1 MGIGELLAESGG
13 VWKLLVESTQ
23 DLISVVDASGIV
35 RYATPSHVK
44 LLGYDLD
51 ELIGKPLIALIHPDD
66 LETAISLFARAMVE
80 NIPTSTNARNRHRDG
95 HYVWLESSGTAIF
108 DNAGELMGGII
119 FSRDISARVEAEEA
133 LRESERRHRML
144 FQRSPAGVFYYD
156 KDLRLTDCN
165 ERLISILQSSRKKLI
180 GLDLN
185 TLRDKKVLPAIRQAL
200 QGEDGFYEGHY
211 QAHTSDVEIWVV
223 VRTSTLYDREGG
235 IAGGMVVMEDITRL
249 VEAESSLR
257 VQRDLAL
264 RLAQTSF
271 LKESMR
277 LSLEAILETTGF
289 EAGGVY
295 LADEATGALELIY
308 HRGLSDEFV
317 ALISQFEADSPNAR
331 LVMAGVPVYRNYS
344 ELALPTDDV
353 RKREGLKAFSVVPIL
368 YQGRVIGDVNISS
381 RTLDEV
387 PEKAREIVETIAG
400 QIGQAIARMRLDSA
414 LRESEERYRAVFE
427 ATGTAMCVI
436 DFAARIVFV
445 NREFLRLSGLSR
457 QESDAGI
464 SLREVLDE
472 SGANEMME
480 YLEKLKAGGEDER
493 GHLIL
498 RLTHTGGETREVLSS
513 MGLLPGRETC
523 VLSLIDITRERD
535 YERELEER
543 AWQLREFL
551 SVAAHEIRHP
561 ITLIMGYAETLGE
574 EWRDGRPDALKE
586 IVYAIDASSRRLTH
600 LAGELLDI
608 SRIEQGRFP
617 VEIGQGHLD
626 EILRGVVE
634 EMRKRCGDREFSVST
649 GGESPLIPL
658 DDERIHQ
665 LMVILLENAVNFS
678 APDMPVEV
686 EVEWLER
693 EVLVSVLDRGIGVPE
708 EQRQRIFDRFFQ
720 VEDSNHHSTPG
731 LGLGLFIAGRIVEA
745 HGGRIWC
752 EARPGGG
759 SVFRFSLPAGS

>member
-1 MGIGELLAESGG
+1 MGIEDFLAESGG
-13 VWKLLVESTQ
+13 FWKLLVESTQ

-35 RYATPSHVK
+35 RYVTPSHVK
-44 LLGYDLD
+44 LLGYSLD
-51 ELIGKPLIALIHPDD
+51 ELIGKTLTALIHPDD
-66 LETAISLFARAMVE
+66 LETAVTLFARALVE

-95 HYVWLESSGTAIF
+95 HYIWLESSGTALF
-108 DNAGELMGGII
+108 DDAGELMGGII

-165 ERLISILQSSRKKLI
+165 ERLISILRSSRERLI
-180 GLDLN
+180 GLDLS
-185 TLRDKKVLPAIRQAL
+185 TLRDQKVLPAIRQAL
-200 QGEDGFYEGHY
+200 RGEEGFYEGHY
-211 QAHTSDVEIWVV
+211 RAHTSDVEIWVT

-235 IAGGMVVMEDITRL
+235 IAGGMLVMEDITRL

-264 RLAQTSF
+264 RLAQTLF

-295 LADEATGALELIY
+295 LVDEMTGALDLIY
-308 HRGLSDEFV
+308 HRGLSDEFI
-317 ALISQFEADSPNAR
+317 ALVSRFEADSPNAR
-331 LVMAGVPVYRNYS
+331 LVMEGAPVYRKYD
-344 ELALPTDDV
+344 ELFLLTNDV
-353 RKREGLKAFSVVPIL
+353 RGREGLRAMAVVPIL
-368 YQGRVIGDVNISS
+368 HQGKVIGDVNISS
-381 RTLDEV
+381 RSLEEV
-387 PEKAREIVETIAG
+387 PEKAKEIVETIAG

-427 ATGTAMCVI
+427 ATGTAMCVV
-436 DFAARIVFV
+436 DFAARIIFL

-457 QESDAGI
+457 QEADAGI

-472 SGANEMME
+472 SGTNEIMT
-480 YLEKLKAGGEDER
+480 YLEKLKTGGEDRRE
-493 GHLIL
+493 HLLL
-498 RLTHTGGETREVLSS
+498 RLTRVGGETREVLSS
-513 MGLLPGRETC
+513 MGLLPGREAC
-523 VLSLIDITRERD
+523 VLSLIDITLERE

-574 EWRDGRPDALKE
+574 EMGTGQPDSIRE
-586 IVYAIDASSRRLTH
+586 IILAIDASSRRLTH

-617 VEIGQGHLD
+617 IEVGQGHLD
-626 EILRGVVE
+626 EILRVAVE
-634 EMRKRCGDREFSVST
+634 EMRQRYGDREFSLQA
-649 GGESPLIPL
+649 GGECPLTLL

-665 LMVILLENAVNFS
+665 LMVILLENAANFS
-678 APDMPVEV
+678 EPATLVEV

-693 EVLVSVLDRGIGVPE
+693 GVQVSVLDRGIGVPE
-708 EQRQRIFDRFFQ
+708 EKRQRIFDRFFQ
-720 VEDSNHHSTPG
+720 VEDSAHHSTPG
-731 LGLGLFIAGRIVEA
+731 LGLGLFIAGCVVEA
-745 HGGRIWC
+745 HGGSIWC
-752 EARPGGG
+752 EERQGGG
-759 SVFRFSLPAGS
+759 SVFRFTLPVS

>member
-1 MGIGELLAESGG
+1 VGIEDFLAESGG
-13 VWKLLVESTQ
+13 FWKLLVESTQ

-35 RYATPSHVK
+35 RYATPSHVS
-44 LLGYDLD
+44 LLGYPLD
-51 ELIGKPLIALIHPDD
+51 ELIGKPLTALIHPDD
-66 LETAISLFARAMVE
+66 LETAVTLFARALVE

-95 HYVWLESSGTAIF
+95 HYVWLESSGTALF
-108 DNAGELMGGII
+108 NDVGELMGGII

-156 KDLRLTDCN
+156 GDLRLTDCN
-165 ERLISILQSSRKKLI
+165 EHLVSILKSSREKLI
-180 GLDLN
+180 GLDLK
-185 TLRDKKVLPAIRQAL
+185 TLRDQKVLPAIRQAL
-200 QGEDGFYEGHY
+200 LGEEGFYEGHY
-211 QAHTSDVEIWVV
+211 RAHTSDVEIWVT

-235 IAGGMVVMEDITRL
+235 IAGGMLVMEDITRL

-264 RLAQTSF
+264 RLAKTAF

-295 LADEATGALELIY
+295 LVDETTGALELVY
-308 HRGLSDEFV
+308 HHGLSQEFIAQV
-317 ALISQFEADSPNAR
+317 SRFTADSPNAR
-331 LVMAGVPVYRNYS
+331 LVMAGVPIYRKYDK
-344 ELALPTDDV
+344 LALPQNDV
-353 RKREGLKAFSVVPIL
+353 RGSEGLRAMAVVPIL
-368 YQGRVIGDVNISS
+368 HQGKVIGDVNISS
-381 RTLDEV
+381 LSLDEV
-387 PEKAREIVETIAG
+387 PEKAKEIVETIAG
-400 QIGQAIARMRLDSA
+400 QIGQAIARMRLDFA
-414 LRESEERYRAVFE
+414 LRNSEERYRAVFE

-445 NREFLRLSGLSR
+445 NREFLRLSGLSMPDL
-457 QESDAGI
+457 DAGI

-472 SGANEMME
+472 SGTNEVMA
-480 YLEKLKAGGEDER
+480 YLEILKTGGEDQR
-493 GHLIL
+493 GHLLL
-498 RLTHTGGETREVLSS
+498 RLMHTGGETREVLSS
-513 MGLLPGRETC
+513 MGLLPGREAC
-523 VLSLIDITRERD
+523 VLSLIDIARERE

-574 EWRDGRPDALKE
+574 EMGAGQPDSIRE
-586 IVYAIDASSRRLTH
+586 IVQAIDTSSRRLTH

-617 VEIGQGHLD
+617 VEMGQGSLD
-626 EILRGVVE
+626 EILRVAVE
-634 EMRKRCGDREFSVST
+634 EMRTRYGDREFSILT
-649 GGESPLIPL
+649 GGECLPAPI

-678 APDMPVEV
+678 RPAMPIEV
-686 EVEWLER
+686 ELAR
-693 EVLVSVLDRGIGVPE
+693 LGGDVLISVLDRGIGVPE
-708 EQRQRIFDRFFQ
+708 EKRLRIFDRFFQ
-720 VEDSNHHSTPG
+720 VEDSAHHSTPG

-745 HGGRIWC
+745 HGGSIWC
-752 EARPGGG
+752 EERSGGG
-759 SVFRFSLPAGS
+759 SVFRFTLPVS

>member
-1 MGIGELLAESGG
+1 VGIEDFLAESGG
-13 VWKLLVESTQ
+13 FWKLLVESTQ

-35 RYATPSHVK
+35 RYATPSHVS
-44 LLGYDLD
+44 LLGYPLD
-51 ELIGKPLIALIHPDD
+51 ELIGKPLTALIHPDD
-66 LETAISLFARAMVE
+66 LETAVTLFARALVE

-95 HYVWLESSGTAIF
+95 HYVWLESSGTALF
-108 DNAGELMGGII
+108 NDVGELMGGII

-156 KDLRLTDCN
+156 GDLRLTDCN
-165 ERLISILQSSRKKLI
+165 EHLVSILKSSREKLI
-180 GLDLN
+180 GLDLK
-185 TLRDKKVLPAIRQAL
+185 TLRDQKVLPAIRQAL
-200 QGEDGFYEGHY
+200 LGEEGFYEGHY
-211 QAHTSDVEIWVV
+211 RAHTSDVEIWVT

-235 IAGGMVVMEDITRL
+235 IAGGMLVMEDITRL

-264 RLAQTSF
+264 RLAQTAF

-295 LADEATGALELIY
+295 LVDETTGALELVY
-308 HRGLSDEFV
+308 HHGLSQEFIAQV
-317 ALISQFEADSPNAR
+317 SRFTADSPNAR
-331 LVMAGVPVYRNYS
+331 LVMAGVPIYRKYDK
-344 ELALPTDDV
+344 LALPQNDV
-353 RKREGLKAFSVVPIL
+353 RGSEGLRAMAVVPIL
-368 YQGRVIGDVNISS
+368 HQGKVIGDVNISS
-381 RTLDEV
+381 LSLDEV
-387 PEKAREIVETIAG
+387 PEKAKEIVETIAG
-400 QIGQAIARMRLDSA
+400 QIGQAIARMRLDFA
-414 LRESEERYRAVFE
+414 LRNSEERYRAVFE

-445 NREFLRLSGLSR
+445 NREFLRLSGLSMPDL
-457 QESDAGI
+457 DAGI

-472 SGANEMME
+472 SGTNEVMA
-480 YLEKLKAGGEDER
+480 YLEILKTGGEDQR
-493 GHLIL
+493 GHLLL
-498 RLTHTGGETREVLSS
+498 RLMHTGGETREVLSS
-513 MGLLPGRETC
+513 MGLLPGREAC
-523 VLSLIDITRERD
+523 VLSLIDIARERE

-574 EWRDGRPDALKE
+574 EMGAGQPDSIRE
-586 IVYAIDASSRRLTH
+586 IVQAIDTSSRRLTH

-617 VEIGQGHLD
+617 VEMGQGSLD
-626 EILRGVVE
+626 EILRVAVE
-634 EMRKRCGDREFSVST
+634 EMRTRYGDREFSILT
-649 GGESPLIPL
+649 GGECLPAPI

-678 APDMPVEV
+678 RPAMPIEV
-686 EVEWLER
+686 ELAR
-693 EVLVSVLDRGIGVPE
+693 LGGDVLISVLDRGIGVPE
-708 EQRQRIFDRFFQ
+708 EKRLRIFDRFFQ
-720 VEDSNHHSTPG
+720 VEDSAHHSTPG

-745 HGGRIWC
+745 HGGSIWC
-752 EARPGGG
+752 EERSGGG
-759 SVFRFSLPAGS
+759 SVFRFTLPVS